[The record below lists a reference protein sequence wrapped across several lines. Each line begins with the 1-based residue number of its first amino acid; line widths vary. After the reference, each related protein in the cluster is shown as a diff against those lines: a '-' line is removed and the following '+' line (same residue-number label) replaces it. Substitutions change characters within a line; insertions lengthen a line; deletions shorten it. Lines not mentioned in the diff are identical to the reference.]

1 MGVGYAEQC
10 TRTEHLRRVTVRRM
24 VPEFVNEPL
33 TDFSDP
39 AQRQAM
45 TSALGAVKGEFN
57 REWPLVVGGKPA
69 TSGAWTD
76 SLNPCQKT
84 QVVGRVARATQA
96 QAEQALAAAWTAFP
110 DWSRWHAG
118 ERARL
123 LFKVA
128 ALMRAR
134 KHVFSATMVYE
145 AGKTWIEAD
154 ADTAEAIDFLE
165 YYGREAIR
173 LAGPHPL
180 PRLAGEDNELTYQ
193 ALGVGIV
200 IPPWN
205 FPLAITCGMT
215 AAALVT
221 GNTVILKPA
230 SLTPVIAA
238 RMVELFEEAG
248 APPGVLNFLPGSGA
262 EIGDFL
268 VGHARTR
275 FVSFTGSREVG
286 THIYALAAQVQTGQ
300 RWLKRV
306 VAEMG
311 GKDAI
316 IVDAS
321 ADLEAAASGI
331 TTSAYGFQ
339 GQKCSA
345 ASRAIVVEP
354 VYSDV
359 LGLVARKA
367 EALRMGPA
375 DDPASQMAAVID
387 ESQFRKVL
395 SYVELGQ
402 REGRLVVGG
411 EPDGADG
418 WYIQPTVFADLPEE
432 GRLAQEEIFGPVLSF
447 IRARDYSHA
456 LAIANGTEYGLTGG
470 VYSRDRRHLERARQ
484 EFQVGNLYFNRKITG
499 AMVGAQ
505 PFGGFDMSGTD
516 SKAGGPDYLQLFTQA
531 KVVVERF

>member
-1 MGVGYAEQC
+1 
-10 TRTEHLRRVTVRRM
+10 M

-33 TDFSDP
+33 SDFSTP
-39 AQRQAM
+39 ALRQGMEA
-45 TSALGAVKGEFN
+45 ALRSVRDEFN
-57 REWPLVVGGKPA
+57 RQWPLVIGGERV
-69 TSGAWTD
+69 TSGAWID
-76 SLNPCQKT
+76 SVNPCQKT
-84 QVVGRVARATQA
+84 QLVGRVSRASQVH
-96 QAEQALAAAWTAFP
+96 AERALDAAWAAFP
-110 DWSRWHAG
+110 EWSRWQPA
-118 ERARL
+118 ERARV
-123 LFKVA
+123 LFKAA

-134 KHVFSATMVYE
+134 KHLFSATMVYE
-145 AGKTWIEAD
+145 AGKTWPEAD

-173 LAGPHPL
+173 LAQPHPL
-180 PRLAGEDNELTYQ
+180 TRLPGEDNDLMY
-193 ALGVGIV
+193 LPMGVGIV

-205 FPLAITCGMT
+205 FPLAITTGMT

-221 GNTVILKPA
+221 GNTAILKPA
-230 SLTPVIAA
+230 SLTPIIAA
-238 RMVELFEEAG
+238 RMAELFEEAG
-248 APPGVLNFLPGSGA
+248 APSGVLNFLPGSGG

-268 VGHARTR
+268 VAHPKTR
-275 FVSFTGSREVG
+275 FISFTGSREVG
-286 THIYALAAQVQTGQ
+286 THIYALASQVQQNQ

-316 IVDAS
+316 IVDES
-321 ADLEAAASGI
+321 ADLESAASGI
-331 TTSAYGFQ
+331 VTSAYGFQ

-345 ASRAIVVEP
+345 ASRAIVLEP
-354 VYSDV
+354 VYQDV
-359 LGLVARKA
+359 LGRVARQA
-367 EALRMGPA
+367 ESLRMGPA
-375 DDPASQMAAVID
+375 EDPSSQVAAVID

-395 SYVELGQ
+395 DYVEVGQ

-418 WYIQPTVFADLPEE
+418 WYIQPTVFADIPQD

-470 VYSRDRRHLERARQ
+470 VYSRNRRNLERARA
-484 EFQVGNLYFNRKITG
+484 EFNVGNLYFNRKITG

-516 SKAGGPDYLQLFTQA
+516 SKAGGPDYLQLFMQA